1 MTTSIRSAGRTGRAV
16 AIVACLTGLLG
27 GTTLAYAGALDA
39 LSNKD
44 AAGGL
49 RAALGKGIDSAVQQL
64 GAPGGFLDNEKLRI
78 PLPPALEKA
87 DRALKM
93 VGMGGEADELKVAM
107 NHAAESAMSEAK
119 PILANS
125 LKKMTITDAKGI
137 LTGGDDAATQYFR
150 RTSADSLR
158 QKMKPIV
165 SAATAKA
172 KLGAIYDRYAGKAA
186 ELGLLKGDDAHL
198 DDFVTGK
205 ALDGLFSVIADE
217 ERSIRK
223 DPIAAGS
230 SLIKKVFGAL
240 NY

>member
-1 MTTSIRSAGRTGRAV
+1 MKLSAPVLRGRRRLALSAALLV
-16 AIVACLTGLLG
+16 GLLAG
-27 GTTLAYAGALDA
+27 PGLANGGALDA

-49 RAALGKGIDSAVQQL
+49 RAALGKGIDTAVAQL

-87 DRALKM
+87 DRALRM
-93 VGMGGEADELKVAM
+93 VGMSGEADELKVAM

-125 LKKMTITDAKGI
+125 LRKMSISDAKGI

-158 QKMKPIV
+158 EKMKPIV
-165 SAATAKA
+165 SRATARA

-186 ELGLLKGDDAHL
+186 EFGLVSGDDVHL

-205 ALDGLFSVIADE
+205 ALEGLFSVIAE
-217 ERSIRK
+217 EEHSIRQ
-223 DPIAAGS
+223 DPVAAGS
-230 SLIKKVFGAL
+230 ALIKKVFSSL
-240 NY
+240 ER

>member
-1 MTTSIRSAGRTGRAV
+1 MATLV
-16 AIVACLTGLLG
+16 VGLLAAPG
-27 GTTLAYAGALDA
+27 LANGGALDA
-39 LSNKD
+39 ISNKD

-49 RAALGKGIDSAVQQL
+49 RAALGKGIDAAVARL

-87 DRALKM
+87 DRALRM
-93 VGMGGEADELKVAM
+93 VGMSGEADELKVAM

-119 PILANS
+119 PILSNS
-125 LKKMTITDAKGI
+125 LRNMSISDAKGI

-150 RTSADSLR
+150 RTSADTLR
-158 QKMKPIV
+158 EKMKPIV
-165 SAATAKA
+165 SRATARA

-186 ELGLLKGDDAHL
+186 ELGLLSGDDVHL

-217 ERSIRK
+217 EHSIRK
-223 DPIAAGS
+223 DPLAAGS
-230 SLIKKVFGAL
+230 SLIKKVFSSL
-240 NY
+240 Y